1 MNPDNTITNFKK
13 LIQYIEARIL
23 LRNLV
28 LAFLILVFGTTII
41 MQVLKIYTRHNNDLT
56 VPDLAGL
63 TLTDAIHAAQE
74 KEMRVEVFDSVFMA
88 DLEKGTVVIQHPEAG
103 LKVKKNRKIF
113 LTMNAINPEKIA
125 MPNLVDLTFK
135 QASAKIESFGL
146 KLGHIS
152 YEPNIAV
159 NLVLAQQRHGGT
171 LNPGDSIAK
180 GTAMDLVLGK
190 GLSDEQS
197 TVPNLIGLSLNQAKI
212 AASDRYLSLG
222 ATVNDQTV
230 LTPDDEQR
238 ATIFRQ
244 KPESGTGITLPQ
256 GSAIDIWITLD
267 STKLPAA
274 INRNDSIQ

>member
-1 MNPDNTITNFKK
+1 M
-13 LIQYIEARIL
+13 
-23 LRNLV
+23 
-28 LAFLILVFGTTII
+28 
-41 MQVLKIYTRHNNDLT
+41 
-56 VPDLAGL
+56 
-63 TLTDAIHAAQE
+63 
-74 KEMRVEVFDSVFMA
+74 
-88 DLEKGTVVIQHPEAG
+88 QHPEAG

-159 NLVLAQQRHGGT
+159 NLVLAQQRHGT
-171 LNPGDSIAK
+171 ALAPGDSIVK
-180 GTAMDLVLGK
+180 GTAIDLVLGK

-197 TVPNLIGLSLNQAKI
+197 TVPNLVGLSLDQAKI
-212 AASDRYLSLG
+212 AASDRFLSLG

-230 LTPDDEQR
+230 VTQDDEQH

-244 KPESGTGITLPQ
+244 KPEARSGVTLPE
-256 GSAIDIWITLD
+256 GSAIDVWITLD
-267 STKLPAA
+267 STKLPAM
-274 INRNDSIQ
+274 IHRNDSIR